1 MATQK
6 SQVYV
11 CGECGNTV
19 EVRQSGEGTLTCCG
33 KPMKLTPQSNAK
45 SDGAT
50 KPHVIL
56 GVHVT
61 DRAHRATGVQ
71 AVLSEHAAAIRTRLG
86 LHDVHGDYCSP
97 NGLIVLELIGDD
109 NTCRPIID
117 RLTAIDGIEVQQM
130 VFEHS

>member
-19 EVRQSGEGTLTCCG
+19 EVLNAGEGTLKCCG
-33 KPMKLTPQSNAK
+33 KPMNLRRA
-45 SDGAT
+45 DGAVT
-50 KPHVIL
+50 EPHVLL

-61 DRAHRATGVQ
+61 DRAHHAAGVQ
-71 AVLSEHAAAIRTRLG
+71 GVLSEHAPAIRTRLG

-109 NTCRPIID
+109 NTCREITD
-117 RLTAIDGIEVQQM
+117 RLSAIDGIEVQQM
-130 VFEHS
+130 IFGH

>member
-11 CGECGNTV
+11 CEECGNTV
-19 EVRQSGEGTLTCCG
+19 EVLAPGGGTLACCG
-33 KPMKLTPQSNAK
+33 QPMRLTSPTEA
-45 SDGAT
+45 

-61 DRAHRATGVQ
+61 DRAHHVPGVQ
-71 AVLSEHAAAIRTRLG
+71 AVLTEHAAAIRTRLG
-86 LHDVHGDYCSP
+86 LHDAHGGFCSP
-97 NGLIVLELIGDD
+97 NGLIVLELIGDES
-109 NTCRPIID
+109 TTHKIID
-117 RLTAIDGIEVQQM
+117 QLGAIDGVEVRQM